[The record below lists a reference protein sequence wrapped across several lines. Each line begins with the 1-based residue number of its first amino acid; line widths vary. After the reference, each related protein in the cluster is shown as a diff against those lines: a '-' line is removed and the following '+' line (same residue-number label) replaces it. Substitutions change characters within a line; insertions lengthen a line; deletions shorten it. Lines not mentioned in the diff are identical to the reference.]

1 MTYVVDTH
9 ALVWFLEGNPAL
21 GVAARHALGEPT
33 AHLVVPTI
41 VLAEITFLY
50 AKHRIA
56 TDVPAVLARVAQ
68 ATNCT
73 VYPLDEAV
81 VEHLPTTLNI
91 HDAIIVSTAI
101 VFRDLLAEPTNVVTK
116 DSSIASSGLIAVTW

>member
-21 GVAARHALGEPT
+21 GVAARHALVEPT
-33 AHLVVPTI
+33 AHLVIPTI

-50 AKHRIA
+50 AKHRVA
-56 TDVPAVLARVAQ
+56 TDVSAVLARVAR

-91 HDAIIVSTAI
+91 HDAIIVSTAV
-101 VFRDLLAEPTNVVTK
+101 VFRDLLGEATNVITK
-116 DSSIASSGLIAVTW
+116 DSDIAASGLITVTW